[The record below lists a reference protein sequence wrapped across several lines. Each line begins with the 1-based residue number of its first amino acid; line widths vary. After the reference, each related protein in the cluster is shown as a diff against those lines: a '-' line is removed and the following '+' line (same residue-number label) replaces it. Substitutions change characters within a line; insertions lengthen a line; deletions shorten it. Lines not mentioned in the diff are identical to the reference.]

1 MSKAFGI
8 AFGGAVAVIAVLL
21 WYGFATT
28 RGNHLEPVGKI
39 GKIRVQKVTDDV
51 CFVVIDF
58 HVKNDSDRDMI
69 VHNVSV
75 TIDRPEGSI
84 DGLGVSAKDLEDAF
98 KSYPTLGEKFNPVMK
113 ERDTVPAHQELDRM
127 VAARFD
133 IPAEKVEERKQLTL
147 RVEDV
152 TGPVLLLTK

>member
-8 AFGGAVAVIAVLL
+8 AFGCAVAVIAVLV
-21 WYGFATT
+21 WIGFSSTK
-28 RGNHLEPVGKI
+28 GNHLAPVGTI
-39 GKIRVQKVTDDV
+39 GKVRVQKVTDDI

-58 HVKNDSDRDMI
+58 NVKNDSDRDMV
-69 VHNVSV
+69 VHNVSMSV
-75 TIDRPEGSI
+75 DRPEGTI
-84 DGLGVSAKDLEDAF
+84 DGSQVAASDLDGAF
-98 KSYPTLGEKFNPVMK
+98 KSYPELGQKFNEVMK
-113 ERDTVPAHQELDRM
+113 ERDSVPAHGEVDRM

-133 IPAEKVEERKQLTL
+133 LPAEKVEERRKVTL

>member
-1 MSKAFGI
+1 MSKAFRI

-28 RGNHLEPVGKI
+28 KGNHLAPTGKI
-39 GKIRVQKVTDDV
+39 GKVRVQKVTDDV

-58 HVKNDSDRDMI
+58 NVKNDSDRDMI
-69 VHNVSV
+69 VHSVTV
-75 TIDRPEGSI
+75 TIDRPEGSM
-84 DGLGVSAKDLEDAF
+84 DGLAVSARDLEDAF
-98 KSYPTLGEKFNPVMK
+98 RSYPTLGEKYNPVLK
-113 ERDTVPAHQELDRM
+113 DRDTVPAHQELDRM

-133 IPAEKVEERKQLTL
+133 VPVEKVEERRKLTL

-152 TGPVLLLTK
+152 TGAELLLTK

>member
-1 MSKAFGI
+1 MSKPFGI
-8 AFGGAVAVIAVLL
+8 AFGAALAVIAVAL
-21 WYGFATT
+21 WFGFATT
-28 RGNHLEPVGKI
+28 KGNHLAPVGTI

-58 HVKNDSDRDMI
+58 NVKNDSDRDMV

-75 TIDRPEGSI
+75 SIDRPEGSI
-84 DGLGVSAKDLEDAF
+84 DGLGVSASALEDAF
-98 KSYPTLGEKFNPVMK
+98 RSYPELGEKFNSVMK

-133 IPAEKVEERKQLTL
+133 IPIEKVLERRKLTL